1 MDENFDQF
9 PMNLAETSGQIERKA
24 FQFNYERFEVWQGGK
39 CIHSDN
45 SKSVIKTRI
54 SDGNLHVEI
63 NDEKINDYIINAF
76 SFGEIST
83 NGNRMLWSKDIFN
96 TSNGSEYNNPDISS
110 LFYKEGRLVKVTYT
124 IHNPNTLIEFYIDEN
139 ANNIY
144 NHVSNNSELD
154 ILSKKIVELY
164 DQQLFDESRRKL
176 VQLFSTVRR
185 SPAQLKDV
193 KDYESLGKAFL
204 FMLDQNITDD
214 IDNLQMISS
223 LAYLFISKA
232 HKEEPTNTNLIMFR
246 LLVFKIALAP
256 LKYTVMSILEGR
268 GANMFF
274 SPLSGMNDF
283 KARDAIYQM
292 EIVDLEE
299 NPIVYMRIEMFNNR
313 KVELDQMIK
322 EEFFLPLK
330 SKQEILIA
338 GAKYHQKLYDYLEN
352 RVLIE
357 FDVDF

>member
-9 PMNLAETSGQIERKA
+9 PTNIAETSGQLVREA
-24 FQFNYERFEVWQGGK
+24 FQFDYKRFEVWQGGK
-39 CIHSDN
+39 CIQSGE
-45 SKSVIKTRI
+45 SKSNIKTAI
-54 SDGNLHVEI
+54 SNGNLIVEI
-63 NDEKINDYIINAF
+63 NDENVNEYIIKRF

-83 NGNRMLWSKDIFN
+83 NGNRVMWSKDIFN
-96 TSNGSEYNNPDISS
+96 NSRTSEYNNPDISS
-110 LFYKEGRLVKVTYT
+110 LFYKQGKLVKVTYT

-139 ANNIY
+139 STNTSIPND
-144 NHVSNNSELD
+144 NELD

-164 DQQLFDESRRKL
+164 DQQLFDDSRQKL
-176 VQLFSTVRR
+176 IQLFSKVRR
-185 SPAQLKDV
+185 SPETLKDV
-193 KDYESLGKAFL
+193 NDFESLGRAFL

-232 HKEEPTNTNLIMFR
+232 HKEEPTNTNLIIFR
-246 LLVFKIALAP
+246 LLLFKIALAP

-268 GANMFF
+268 GTNIFF
-274 SPLSGMNDF
+274 SPLSNMNDF

-292 EIVDLEE
+292 EVADLEE
-299 NPIVYMRIEMFNNR
+299 NPIIYMRIEMFNNR

-330 SKQEILIA
+330 SKQDILIA

-352 RVLIE
+352 KVLVE
-357 FDVDF
+357 FDIDF